1 MLNHIFQ
8 EACRSGGSRTALVF
22 DNQRYSFA
30 QLEEQV
36 ARCAA
41 SLKSAGAV
49 PERGVALVL
58 RTSPEFVYT
67 FLAAAR
73 LGIPAY
79 LVDAGS
85 KLSELRRVFTENQI
99 AAVVAEPEQ
108 LPAIEQ
114 LRDETGQRFA
124 TIPAAAASSAGSRTG
139 PSHRSP
145 EPTRRKL
152 PRSSTPRERPA
163 FPNARLAR
171 TLTWPMRQR
180 TSIGLP
186 ASLRTTACSAPFR
199 CTMRTALPMAF
210 SLRFTLG
217 QH

>member
-73 LGIPAY
+73 LGVPATWWMQ
-79 LVDAGS
+79 A
-85 KLSELRRVFTENQI
+85 
-99 AAVVAEPEQ
+99 P
-108 LPAIEQ
+108 
-114 LRDETGQRFA
+114 
-124 TIPAAAASSAGSRTG
+124 SSASFAVC
-139 PSHRSP
+139 SP
-145 EPTRRKL
+145 KTRLL
-152 PRSSTPRERPA
+152 P
-163 FPNARLAR
+163 L
-171 TLTWPMRQR
+171 
-180 TSIGLP
+180 
-186 ASLRTTACSAPFR
+186 
-199 CTMRTALPMAF
+199 
-210 SLRFTLG
+210 
-217 QH
+217 